1 MITHFEKALENRE
14 DTLRNFQDIKGAF
27 DNTSFD
33 IITKAAKWFGL
44 ANMICWWSGSM
55 LCGRKLSAM
64 LAGET
69 LEGVCGQ
76 GPSAG

>member
-1 MITHFEKALENRE
+1 LRKQE
-14 DTLRNFQDIKGAF
+14 DTLGNIQDVKGAF

-44 ANMICWWSGSM
+44 ADMICWWSGSM
-55 LCGRKLSAM
+55 LCGRTTM

-69 LEGVCGQ
+69 VERGVCGQ